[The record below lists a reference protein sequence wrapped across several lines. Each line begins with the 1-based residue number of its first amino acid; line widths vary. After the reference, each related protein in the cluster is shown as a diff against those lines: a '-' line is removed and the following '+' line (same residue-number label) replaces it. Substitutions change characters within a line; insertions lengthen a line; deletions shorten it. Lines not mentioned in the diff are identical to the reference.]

1 MELDPL
7 ANLFSVGNIGLHQT
21 KILALTQSGRTMC
34 TTARARL
41 ATKKNGGITAP
52 AAPGLLLSAIR
63 SPIKFLVLIFWVK
76 MQGQANESA

>member
-1 MELDPL
+1 MELDPS

-21 KILALTQSGRTMC
+21 KILALTQNGRPMC

-41 ATKKNGGITAP
+41 ATKKNGGITAL
-52 AAPGLLLSAIR
+52 AARGLLPSAIR